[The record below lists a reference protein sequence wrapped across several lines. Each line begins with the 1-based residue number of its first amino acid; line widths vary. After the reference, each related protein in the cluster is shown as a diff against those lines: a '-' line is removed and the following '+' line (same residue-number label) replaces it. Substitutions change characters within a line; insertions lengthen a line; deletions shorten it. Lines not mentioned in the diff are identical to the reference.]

1 MASRLRKFDPSEVKT
16 YRMDGKGTN
25 VGGASVIVPD
35 PVRPRH
41 AERAQG
47 LPRSGHGGR
56 RPQLGPTAPGDTSG
70 ATDTSAPAT
79 SSTPTSSAG
88 GAVVIEDNGV
98 GIFPP
103 DDPTCR

>member
-1 MASRLRKFDPSEVKT
+1 MADVPSSDT
-16 YRMDGKGTN
+16 
-25 VGGASVIVPD
+25 A
-35 PVRPRH
+35 
-41 AERAQG
+41 
-47 LPRSGHGGR
+47 
-56 RPQLGPTAPGDTSG
+56 APGDTSG

-79 SSTPTSSAG
+79 SSSTPTSSAG